1 MSATIDRVDER
12 GELLRSLEAF
22 FRRVMA
28 LTESTGLSFLVDVE
42 LSFTQVRTLLLLAC
56 LDSMPIHSV
65 ADHLGLSV
73 HTAGR
78 TIDHLVE
85 TGLVERR
92 EDPNDRRV
100 KLVSLTPRGL
110 GVIDEHLAA
119 RRRALQTFIERLPE
133 EHATAL
139 TEVLRPILAGGYLS
153 PGWSKVPHRA

>member
-1 MSATIDRVDER
+1 MDER

-22 FRRVMA
+22 FHRVMA
-28 LTESTGLSFLVDVE
+28 LAESTGLSFLVDVE
-42 LSFTQVRTLLLLAC
+42 LSFTQVRTLLLLGG
-56 LDSMPIHSV
+56 LDSVPIHSV
-65 ADHLGLSV
+65 ADHLHLSV

-78 TIDHLVE
+78 AIDQLVE
-85 TGLVERR
+85 AGLVERR

-119 RRRALQTFIERLPE
+119 RRRALQAFIDRLPE

-139 TEVLRPILAGGYLS
+139 AEALRPILAGGYLS
-153 PGWSKVPHRA
+153 PDGPKSP